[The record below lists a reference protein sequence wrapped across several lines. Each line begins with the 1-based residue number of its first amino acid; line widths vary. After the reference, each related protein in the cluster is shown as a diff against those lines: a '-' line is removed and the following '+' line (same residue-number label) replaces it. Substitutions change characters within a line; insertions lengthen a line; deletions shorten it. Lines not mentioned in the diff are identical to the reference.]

1 MTRRIGVIGN
11 KRARTRVVV
20 PLGPRSTIY
29 IASPLFD
36 SLLLLPYSFSLY

>member
-11 KRARTRVVV
+11 KRARTRVIVS
-20 PLGPRSTIY
+20 PGLRSTIY

>member
-11 KRARTRVVV
+11 KRARTRVIV
-20 PLGPRSTIY
+20 PLGLRSTIY
-29 IASPLFD
+29 IASSLFD

>member
-1 MTRRIGVIGN
+1 MTRRIGVMGN
-11 KRARTRVVV
+11 ERARTRVIV

-29 IASPLFD
+29 IASSLFD